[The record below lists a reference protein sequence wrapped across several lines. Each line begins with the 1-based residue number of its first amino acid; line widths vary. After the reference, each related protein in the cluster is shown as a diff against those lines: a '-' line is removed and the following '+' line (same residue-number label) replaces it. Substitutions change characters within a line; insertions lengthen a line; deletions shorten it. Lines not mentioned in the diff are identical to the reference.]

1 MYQIHWDA
9 SINAIF
15 FNGEGKFFPQK
26 ILSLQHNAILNR
38 KFNFF
43 AENIEATKS
52 VISMSEIYSVG
63 INGLVSKIPKKV
75 SPPVF
80 ITFNRTYVESLSSRR
95 RS

>member
-1 MYQIHWDA
+1 VYQIHWDA
-9 SINAIF
+9 SINALF

-63 INGLVSKIPKKV
+63 INDLISKLLKKV
-75 SPPVF
+75 SPPILYIF
-80 ITFNRTYVESLSSRR
+80 
-95 RS
+95 